1 MEVTNFEE
9 TLVKTYGLKGLKNQ
23 AVTNAVLY
31 ALRKMK
37 THFGVDM
44 KIQEPS
50 QVEAATKWIEKYD
63 KNFKSHIS
71 NPYMLNSKIA
81 YNDPIIDGTFIIK
94 LTKATV

>member
-37 THFGVDM
+37 THLYLKK
-44 KIQEPS
+44 KILTIFMF
-50 QVEAATKWIEKYD
+50 VMNA
-63 KNFKSHIS
+63 
-71 NPYMLNSKIA
+71 SKKR
-81 YNDPIIDGTFIIK
+81 GTTCLMI
-94 LTKATV
+94 